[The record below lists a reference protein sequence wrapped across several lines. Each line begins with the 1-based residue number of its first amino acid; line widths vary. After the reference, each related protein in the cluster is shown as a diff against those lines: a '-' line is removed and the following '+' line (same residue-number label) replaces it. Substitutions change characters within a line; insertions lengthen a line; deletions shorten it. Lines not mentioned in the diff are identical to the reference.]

1 MSKLR
6 LLVVAGFACLACVA
20 VGSVAVVSVAGAK
33 PHHHHHHK
41 PKKVKVKTKVNFS
54 YAAGQPGGT
63 YDPYHPYD
71 PYDPNG
77 QNASFQGKVKAKKG
91 CARRRSITVS
101 KLGHTSSAK
110 DGQFGFEVSGPSAAA
125 GNYRIHVKGKTMER
139 GHGKHKRKIRCKP
152 VSKTLTI
159 VSAS

>member
-6 LLVVAGFACLACVA
+6 FVVLALAACVA
-20 VGSVAVVSVAGAK
+20 VGSVAVAVAK
-33 PHHHHHHK
+33 PHHHHK
-41 PKKVKVKTKVNFS
+41 PHKVKVKTKVNFV
-54 YAAGQPGGT
+54 YTAGHAPTT

-71 PYDPNG
+71 PYDPTG

-101 KLGHTSSAK
+101 RLGHTSSAR
-110 DGQFGFEVSGPSAAA
+110 DGQFGFDVDGPAAQT
-125 GNYRIHVKGKTMER
+125 GNYRIHVKGKTMKR

-152 VSKTLTI
+152 QSKTLTLQ
-159 VSAS
+159 STS